1 MAGGFEKAITI
12 RQAIRNIDDRTFLL
26 PAIQRNFVW
35 TTEQICVLFDSLM
48 RDYPINTFMMWDVTS
63 SDIKNKYRF
72 YSFLT
77 DYCQR
82 FKESNDHVPTQ
93 GEFKDFKA
101 VIDGQQRLT
110 SIYIGLKG
118 TYAYKQ
124 PRVWWPNTRN
134 DQAFPPRKLYLNL
147 ANGVEGED
155 NESMA
160 HYQFRFLTKIQ
171 VDTYNS
177 NPETHWFE
185 VGKVLNLPEVDSVD
199 EIPFEV
205 VLPYLELHNLASN
218 SFARKALTRLYY
230 LVRHEEVIHYYNE
243 QSQDID
249 HVLDVFIRTNSGGT
263 PLAFSDLLMSIA
275 IANWRGDARK
285 DIDELIT
292 EVRQSSEMQFS
303 IGRDWVLKTCLM
315 LAGAD
320 VKFRVKN
327 FDAEQ
332 VYLIQQQWENIRE
345 CIVATF
351 KLLKNFGMND
361 HSLRAKNA
369 VIPLAFYLYKKS
381 FQDEPLYQAINNLNI
396 LRDERLVLS
405 KWLHMVLLRGVF
417 GGQSDGILS
426 RMQKILASHLSEEL
440 FPLKAI
446 IDAFT
451 GTNKDLRFD
460 EAYLKGLLE
469 LQYGDPRCRSV
480 LSLLFPEVNE
490 NLQLDIDHLHPQ
502 SAFTKAALV
511 GENFLKD
518 DPELLKY
525 YLNPSNWNSV
535 ANLHLL
541 NTSQNRAKQNQPL
554 VEWILKKNIGIKP
567 ADLLLDEDDLL
578 LFSNFKL
585 FCEKRREAL
594 LLRLRDN
601 IFMSD
606 RSIATE
612 AVIDEESEI
621 EEPDQTERYPNDV
634 VSEARKTE
642 PLHEQL

>member
-1 MAGGFEKAITI
+1 MAGSFEKAITI

-35 TTEQICVLFDSLM
+35 TTQQICVLFDSLM
-48 RDYPINTFMMWDVTS
+48 REYPINTFMMWDVTS

-82 FKESNDHVPTQ
+82 FKESNDYVPTK

-118 TYAYKQ
+118 SYAYKQ

-134 DQAFPPRKLYLNL
+134 DQALPPRRLYLNL
-147 ANGVEGED
+147 AAGVEAED

-160 HYQFRFLTKIQ
+160 QYHFRFLTEKQ
-171 VDTYNS
+171 EEMYRND
-177 NPETHWFE
+177 PESHWFE
-185 VGKVLNLPEVDSVD
+185 IGKVLTLPEVRSVD
-199 EIPFEV
+199 EIPFDV
-205 VLPYLELHNLASN
+205 VLPYLEQHDLASN

-275 IANWRGDARK
+275 IANWKGDARK
-285 DIDELIT
+285 DIDDLVT

-315 LAGAD
+315 LTGAD

-327 FDAEQ
+327 FDSDQ
-332 VYLIQQQWENIRE
+332 VNVIQQQWTEIRA
-345 CIVATF
+345 CVVSTF
-351 KLLKNFGMND
+351 KLLKNFGLND
-361 HSLRAKNA
+361 QSLRAKNA
-369 VIPLAFYLYKKS
+369 VIPLAFYLYKQS
-381 FQDEPLYQAINNLNI
+381 FQDKPLHLAINKINI
-396 LRDERLVLS
+396 LREERLTLS

-426 RMQKILASHLSEEL
+426 RMQKILTTHLNEGL

-446 IDAFT
+446 IATFT

-469 LQYGDPRCRSV
+469 LQYGDSRCRSV
-480 LSLLFPEVNE
+480 LGLLFPEVNE

-502 SAFTKAALV
+502 SSFTTAALSEQV
-511 GENFLKD
+511 FLKN
-518 DPELLKY
+518 DPDLLTY
-525 YLNPSNWNSV
+525 YRSPANWNSL

-541 NTSQNRAKQNQPL
+541 NASQNRAKQDLPL
-554 VEWILKKNIGIKP
+554 ITWMSKKEIGVKP
-567 ADLLLDEDDLL
+567 VDLLLDDEDSLS
-578 LFSNFKL
+578 FSDFKL
-585 FCEKRREAL
+585 FCEKRREVL
-594 LLRLRDN
+594 LQRLRDN
-601 IFMSD
+601 VCMSD
-606 RSIATE
+606 SLTATE
-612 AVIDEESEI
+612 EVIDQEEENEI
-621 EEPDQTERYPNDV
+621 EV
-634 VSEARKTE
+634 AV
-642 PLHEQL
+642 

>member
-1 MAGGFEKAITI
+1 MAGSFEKAITI

-35 TTEQICVLFDSLM
+35 TTQQICILFDSLM
-48 RDYPINTFMMWDVTS
+48 RDYPINTFMMWDVIS
-63 SDIKNKYRF
+63 SEIKNKYRF

-77 DYCQR
+77 DFCQR
-82 FKESNDHVPTQ
+82 FKESNDYVPTK

-134 DQAFPPRKLYLNL
+134 DQALPPRKLYLNL
-147 ANGVEGED
+147 ASGVDGED
-155 NESMA
+155 NESMTQ
-160 HYQFRFLTKIQ
+160 YQFRFLTKQ
-171 VDTYNS
+171 QEETYNNDS
-177 NPETHWFE
+177 KAHWFE
-185 VGKVLNLPEVDSVD
+185 VGKVLTLPEVESVD
-199 EIPFEV
+199 EIPFDV
-205 VLPYLELHNLASN
+205 VLPYLKLCGLDSN

-275 IANWRGDARK
+275 IANWKGDARK
-285 DIDELIT
+285 DIDELVT

-327 FDAEQ
+327 FDSDQ
-332 VYLIQQQWENIRE
+332 VYAIQQQWGNIRD

-361 HSLRAKNA
+361 QSLRAKNA
-369 VIPLAFYLYKKS
+369 VIPLAFYLYKQS
-381 FQDEPLYQAINNLNI
+381 FRGKPLYQAINNINI
-396 LRDERLVLS
+396 LRDERLALS

-426 RMQKILASHLSEEL
+426 RMQKILSSHLNEGL
-440 FPLKAI
+440 FPLNSI

-490 NLQLDIDHLHPQ
+490 NLQLDIDHLHPR
-502 SAFTKAALV
+502 SAFTKSALA
-511 GENFLKD
+511 EETFLKD
-518 DPELLKY
+518 EPELLKY
-525 YLNPSNWNSV
+525 YQNPSNWNSL

-541 NTSQNRAKQNQPL
+541 NASQNRAKQNL
-554 VEWILKKNIGIKP
+554 SLIAWMSKKDLGVKP
-567 ADLLLDEDDLL
+567 VDLLLDDEDILS
-578 LFSNFKL
+578 FSDFKL
-585 FCEKRREAL
+585 FCEKRREVL
-594 LLRLRDN
+594 LQRLRDN
-601 IFMSD
+601 IYMSD
-606 RSIATE
+606 RLIATGE
-612 AVIDEESEI
+612 VIDEEEESEI
-621 EEPDQTERYPNDV
+621 EEL
-634 VSEARKTE
+634 A
-642 PLHEQL
+642 